1 MSKIVLYSKEG
12 CHLCEEA
19 APLVRRLA
27 RELGMQFQQTDI
39 SSDASLL
46 ARYRFS
52 IPVVEL
58 DGEVVDWGIIREEDL
73 RARLRERVR
82 HGRRGA

>member
-1 MSKIVLYSKEG
+1 MSKIVLYGKEG

-27 RELGMQFQQTDI
+27 WELGLQFQQTDI
-39 SSDASLL
+39 SSDPGLL

-82 HGRRGA
+82 RGRRDG